1 MPNNDITVV
10 SVEQFNKSAA
20 EVREVMDTRLNHVM
34 TLIEGIP
41 TDGGKLGKLGRDFQS
56 YSDQLAEAH
65 RIFLESYDEWVNSTR
80 TWIQNVR
87 AALYGE

>member
-20 EVREVMDTRLNHVM
+20 EVREVMETRLNHVLE
-34 TLIEGIP
+34 LIGGIP

-56 YSDQLAEAH
+56 YYEELQTAYKV
-65 RIFLESYDEWVNSTR
+65 FLERYDEWTDSTR
-80 TWIQNVR
+80 RWIESVH